1 MQLLERSMKT
11 NVVEKSDRKNT
22 TFMIRFNQL
31 RGDRSQAAFGK
42 LLGLSAA
49 TIGFYENGERLPNAA
64 DLLRIA
70 TVCGVSTDWL
80 LGLSDVKNPDATL
93 QGVCAYT
100 GLDEGAVELLHNK
113 DYSPLLDLVNALLTV
128 RFPNSNAD
136 IISLS
141 MIVYNMRKRSEA
153 LAALTPEDLE
163 RYRSVSTLGFVLPAY
178 QDLFLYKIGE
188 IKKQATRVFAVALD
202 ALTGAKA
209 TLEHLGDMEADYRE
223 YLENHSFENGGGDHG
238 TDEEHP

>member
-1 MQLLERSMKT
+1 ML
-11 NVVEKSDRKNT
+11 
-22 TFMIRFNQL
+22 
-31 RGDRSQAAFGK
+31 
-42 LLGLSAA
+42 
-49 TIGFYENGERLPNAA
+49 
-64 DLLRIA
+64 
-70 TVCGVSTDWL
+70 
-80 LGLSDVKNPDATL
+80 
-93 QGVCAYT
+93 
-100 GLDEGAVELLHNK
+100 
-113 DYSPLLDLVNALLTV
+113 
-128 RFPNSNAD
+128 
-136 IISLS
+136 
-141 MIVYNMRKRSEA
+141 VYNMRKRSEA